1 MSGDQRLHEVPLDD
15 AHWNW
20 GGTRPTHADHL
31 GRPCITLET
40 PIATVADVALEDGV
54 IELDLAVSAQRGFH
68 GLVWRLADRENFESF
83 FIRPHQMGNPDAV
96 QYTPVFNDVSA
107 WQLYHGPGFWAPLAF
122 PLGDWFTIRV
132 AFQGSRAE
140 MFVGDAREPGLVV
153 RDLKQPI
160 AAGGIGIMAGSPSIH
175 VARFAYDTEAMLGA
189 PLPPGPPPA
198 AGIVTNWRVSDPFP
212 EALLDGE
219 PVLEPA
225 LAARTWTEFEA
236 EPTGL
241 VDLARV
247 SGIRNGCNTVLARAT
262 LTAPEAELRALE
274 LGFSDRAVVYL
285 NGRALYRGDDTY
297 RSRDYRFL
305 GSIGWHD
312 TLFLPLDAGDNDL
325 VVAVS
330 EDFGG
335 WGVQARLVPG

>member
-83 FIRPHQMGNPDAV
+83 FVRPHQMGNP
-96 QYTPVFNDVSA
+96 TPSSTRPSSTTS
-107 WQLYHGPGFWAPLAF
+107 LPGSSTTGPASGLRSTF

-132 AFQGSRAE
+132 AFQGARAE
-140 MFVGDAREPGLVV
+140 VFVGDAREPGLVV
-153 RDLKQPI
+153 RELKQPI

-198 AGIVTNWRVSDPFP
+198 AASS
-212 EALLDGE
+212 
-219 PVLEPA
+219 
-225 LAARTWTEFEA
+225 
-236 EPTGL
+236 PTGASRTRSRKPSSPASRRSRRRSRGANL
-241 VDLARV
+241 
-247 SGIRNGCNTVLARAT
+247 
-262 LTAPEAELRALE
+262 
-274 LGFSDRAVVYL
+274 DRAP
-285 NGRALYRGDDTY
+285 GRAHRAR
-297 RSRDYRFL
+297 RSRPRERDPRRAATRCSR
-305 GSIGWHD
+305 G
-312 TLFLPLDAGDNDL
+312 
-325 VVAVS
+325 
-330 EDFGG
+330 
-335 WGVQARLVPG
+335 RR